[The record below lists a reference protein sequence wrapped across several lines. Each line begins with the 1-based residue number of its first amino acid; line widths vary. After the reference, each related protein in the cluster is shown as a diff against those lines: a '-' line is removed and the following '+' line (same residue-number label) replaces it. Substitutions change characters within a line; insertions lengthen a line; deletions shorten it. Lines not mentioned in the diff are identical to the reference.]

1 MVPHPRNSLHL
12 DRDGAPAVRAHGLL
26 RLRHVQVQVQDRHDH
41 GRTGG
46 AEGGRTREI
55 VEGQADRS
63 ENNLQ
68 SHYFN
73 CFRSVYS
80 GFGSA
85 RFRGWATPYGK
96 AAGQNF
102 MRTYV
107 HDLARGVV
115 GLRELFD
122 MFEELHKDLH
132 GVQRP
137 HMEELFCEVLDEAE
151 QTTDAAAAAA
161 ADGALGP
168 EPDAPHGAAGACGPL
183 RQDLGRARGNHD
195 GELGLH
201 VLQRRA
207 AREPGGDAL

>member
-1 MVPHPRNSLHL
+1 MFKFKYKIVTTMAVP
-12 DRDGAPAVRAHGLL
+12 
-26 RLRHVQVQVQDRHDH
+26 
-41 GRTGG
+41 GG

-132 GVQRP
+132 ATSPPVPPR
-137 HMEELFCEVLDEAE
+137 LFRLTPFYGGPVARAVETEVSTPRLE
-151 QTTDAAAAAA
+151 
-161 ADGALGP
+161 
-168 EPDAPHGAAGACGPL
+168 
-183 RQDLGRARGNHD
+183 RA
-195 GELGLH
+195 
-201 VLQRRA
+201 
-207 AREPGGDAL
+207 